1 MPKRRRTR
9 SRRPRTIEEREA
21 PASPSPK
28 AMPVPS
34 VVSPAEA
41 GEHAEAAPRRA
52 SAPTAPATKTAS
64 RHISRDYSY
73 VRGELRRIAITMG
86 VIVAGL
92 IAVTIALR

>member
-28 AMPVPS
+28 ARPALS
-34 VVSPAEA
+34 VVSPAKA
-41 GEHAEAAPRRA
+41 GERAEAAPRRV
-52 SAPTAPATKTAS
+52 SAPTATATKTAS
-64 RHISRDYSY
+64 RHITRDYSY
-73 VRGELRRIAITMG
+73 VRGELTRIVITMG

-92 IAVTIALR
+92 IGATIALR

>member
-28 AMPVPS
+28 ARPVPS

-52 SAPTAPATKTAS
+52 SAPTATATKTTS
-64 RHISRDYSY
+64 RHITRDYGY
-73 VRGELRRIAITMG
+73 VRGELTRIAITMS

-92 IAVTIALR
+92 VAAAIVLR